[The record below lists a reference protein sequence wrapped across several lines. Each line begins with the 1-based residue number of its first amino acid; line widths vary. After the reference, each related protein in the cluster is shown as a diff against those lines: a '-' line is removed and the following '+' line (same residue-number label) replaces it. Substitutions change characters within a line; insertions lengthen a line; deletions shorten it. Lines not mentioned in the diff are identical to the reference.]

1 MVRPSL
7 PGSSA
12 FPDPSPVGRSL
23 PPAEPGRRRRVVVT
37 GGAGF
42 VGSHLCEELL
52 RRGDDVLVVDDLSTG
67 RRENLA
73 ALAGRGLRLSVA
85 SVADPAVAARACV
98 EADFVFH
105 LAGVVGV
112 RRLADEPLAVMQ
124 SNLASTQTML
134 AAAAAA
140 QVPILIT
147 SSSEVY
153 GDGPVPFREQDPVR
167 AGAPEGRRG
176 GYACAKA
183 MGEFLALGHAAAS
196 GLPVVVA
203 RLFNTVGPRQSGD
216 HGMVLPRFVQQAL
229 RDEPLTV
236 YGDGGQT
243 RCFAHV
249 GDVVRALA
257 DLAET
262 EAAFGHVV
270 NVGSDR
276 ETTVLALAEL
286 VRERAGSRSPIRF
299 VPFGDVFPPGF
310 VDPARRV
317 PSLERLRALIGF
329 TPTTPL
335 AHIVDELVASG
346 RSRAAEPESQS
357 TGTSSHSFA

>member
-7 PGSSA
+7 PGSFA
-12 FPDPSPVGRSL
+12 FHDPSPVGRPM
-23 PPAEPGRRRRVVVT
+23 PPSDLGRRRRVVVT

-73 ALAGRGLRLSVA
+73 ALGHGLRLAIA
-85 SVADPAVAARACV
+85 SVADPAVAARICA
-98 EADFVFH
+98 ETDFVFH

-124 SNLASTQTML
+124 SNLASTQAML

-153 GDGPVPFREQDPVR
+153 GDGPVPFREHDPVR

-196 GLPVVVA
+196 GLKVVVA
-203 RLFNTVGPRQSGD
+203 RLFNTVGPRQTGD

-249 GDVVRALA
+249 KDVVRALA
-257 DLAET
+257 DLAST
-262 EAAFGHVV
+262 PAAFGHVV

-286 VRERAGSRSPIRF
+286 VRERSGSRSPIRF
-299 VPFGDVFPPGF
+299 VPYGDVFPPGF
-310 VDPARRV
+310 GDPVRRV
-317 PSLERLRALIGF
+317 PSLERLRSLIGF
-329 TPTTPL
+329 APSTPL
-335 AHIVDELVASG
+335 AHIVDELVADG
-346 RSRAAEPESQS
+346 RSGAAVPSPQPA
-357 TGTSSHSFA
+357 GTSSHSFV